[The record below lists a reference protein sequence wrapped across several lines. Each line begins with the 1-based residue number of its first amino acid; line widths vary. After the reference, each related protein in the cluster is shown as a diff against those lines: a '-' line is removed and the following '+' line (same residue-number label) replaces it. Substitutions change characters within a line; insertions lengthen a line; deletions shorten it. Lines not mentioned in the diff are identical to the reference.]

1 VLALTASVALVSS
14 ASAGDPG
21 VWLETGRL
29 TEPASYRQG
38 ITSNPAT
45 GDVFFDG
52 PFVGLYR
59 TRGGAKVLASNADV
73 IPSDVSQREQY
84 NHIGDPAFDPGQGVL
99 LPLESYQPAQPDP
112 NPSKTGSIGV
122 VDATS
127 LAWKYY
133 VKLDPSEIQKAQ
145 WIATDAAAGLFW
157 TISGHDL
164 LAYRLADIN
173 PANAAPNAAPI
184 HSVKRLIGAA
194 PSGVGGAVV
203 YGGRIF
209 LSTQVDSVDQIAS
222 VDTTTG
228 ASRVE
233 VERPGTAE
241 PEGLDFGPYLGGVLH
256 WEIVPG
262 GGLSSTQ
269 LLSFVPTGAR
279 LALRLD
285 RARLRGG
292 RKVTLSATVT
302 VRAGGFATPLRGAQ
316 VRIAGHNR
324 KTDAAGRAKLTLR
337 LTRGGY
343 RAQAFYKGLRTA
355 TRTVRAV

>member
-1 VLALTASVALVSS
+1 MSVSLAVATS

-21 VWLETGRL
+21 VWLRTSQVS
-29 TEPASYRQG
+29 EPASYRQG
-38 ITSNPAT
+38 LASNPAT

-59 TRGGAKVLASNADV
+59 TRGGGRVLASNTLV
-73 IPSDVSQREQY
+73 IPGDVAQREQY
-84 NHIGDPAFDPGQGVL
+84 NHIGDIAFDPGQGVL

-122 VDATS
+122 ADPRS

-145 WIATDAAAGLFW
+145 WVATDTAAGLVW

-184 HSVKRLIGAA
+184 HSVKRLVGAA
-194 PSGVGGAVV
+194 PNGAGGAVV

-209 LSTQVDSVDQIAS
+209 LSTQVGSVDRIVS

-233 VERPGTAE
+233 VELPGTAE
-241 PEGLDFGPYLGGVLH
+241 AEGLDIGPYLGGLLH

-262 GGLSSTQ
+262 GGLSNTQ
-269 LLSFVPTGAR
+269 LLNFVPKGAR
-279 LALRLD
+279 LAVRLNH
-285 RARLRGG
+285 ARLLAG
-292 RKVTLSATVT
+292 RKVPVTATVT
-302 VRAGGFATPLRGAQ
+302 VRGLGLATPLRGAQ
-316 VRIAGHNR
+316 VRIAGHGR
-324 KTDAAGRAKLTLR
+324 RTDAAGRVTLTVR
-337 LTRGGY
+337 LPRGSY
-343 RAQAFYKGLRTA
+343 RVQAFYRGLRTGTGA
-355 TRTVRAV
+355 LRAI